1 MREGSLFLPYD
12 EVHVGCWRAQ
22 MRLHIDGVRKFPYNA
37 GIAIRRA
44 AMPAIHEVA
53 TLTSKGQ
60 ITLPKSIRQA
70 LGADTGS
77 KLAFELRGAEVVVTR
92 ADAEHEDPAIAAFLA
107 LLARDIEAGRNVRGL
122 PEDLAR
128 TMLEHAGH
136 KVDLGDEF
144 DEDVEI

>member
-1 MREGSLFLPYD
+1 MMPHID
-12 EVHVGCWRAQ
+12 EVREFPYHVG
-22 MRLHIDGVRKFPYNA
+22 VV
-37 GIAIRRA
+37 IRRM
-44 AMPAIHEVA
+44 AMHAIHEVA

-70 LGADTGS
+70 LGVDTGG
-77 KLAFELRGAEVVVTR
+77 KVAFDLRGGEVVVSR
-92 ADAEHEDPAIAAFLA
+92 ADAEHEDPAIAAFLT
-107 LLARDIEAGRNVRGL
+107 LLARDIEAGRSIRGL

-136 KVDLGDEF
+136 QVNLGDDF

>member
-1 MREGSLFLPYD
+1 
-12 EVHVGCWRAQ
+12 
-22 MRLHIDGVRKFPYNA
+22 
-37 GIAIRRA
+37 
-44 AMPAIHEVA
+44 MPEIHEVA

-60 ITLPKSIRQA
+60 ITLPKSIRQV
-70 LGADTGS
+70 LGVDTGG
-77 KLAFELRGAEVVVTR
+77 KVAFDLRGSEVVVTR

-107 LLARDIEAGRNVRGL
+107 LPARDIKAGRNIRGL

-136 KVDLGDEF
+136 KLVLGDDF

>member
-1 MREGSLFLPYD
+1 
-12 EVHVGCWRAQ
+12 
-22 MRLHIDGVRKFPYNA
+22 
-37 GIAIRRA
+37 
-44 AMPAIHEVA
+44 MPAIHEIA

-60 ITLPKSIRQA
+60 ITLPKPIRQA
-70 LGADTGS
+70 LGVDVGG
-77 KLAFELRGAEVVVTR
+77 KLAFDLRGSEDVVTR
-92 ADAEHEDPAIAAFLA
+92 VDAEHEDPAIAAFLT

-136 KVDLGDEF
+136 KVDLGDDF

>member
-1 MREGSLFLPYD
+1 MMPHID
-12 EVHVGCWRAQ
+12 EVREFPYHVGVAIWR
-22 MRLHIDGVRKFPYNA
+22 M
-37 GIAIRRA
+37 
-44 AMPAIHEVA
+44 AMPAIREVA

-70 LGADTGS
+70 LGVDTGG
-77 KLAFELRGAEVVVTR
+77 KVAFDLRGGEVVVSR
-92 ADAEHEDPAIAAFLA
+92 ADAEHEDPAIAAFLT
-107 LLARDIEAGRNVRGL
+107 LLARDIEAGRNIRGL

-136 KVDLGDEF
+136 QVNLGDDF